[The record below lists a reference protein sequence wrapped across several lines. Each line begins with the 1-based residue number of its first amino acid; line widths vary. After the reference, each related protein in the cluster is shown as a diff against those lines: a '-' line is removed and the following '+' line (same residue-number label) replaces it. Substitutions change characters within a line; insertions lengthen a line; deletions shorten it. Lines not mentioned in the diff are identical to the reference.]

1 MWFLINKSSGEK
13 SCNLLCNRAYTIG
26 RTIANSN
33 ENPDLALSGTDT
45 SISRKHAEILI
56 KFNETQ
62 CTNLEARPSI
72 ILTDYSRFGTFVN
85 EVRIKEFQSLNVNDV
100 IRFGLTSFLL
110 CNEPLMVTTSCVTAA
125 NKGQLKKQLCRLG
138 GYLVNDWHNDC
149 SFVVMDKLTITVKV
163 INALISQKYI
173 VTKNYFDD
181 LVDRAA
187 CLSLKEANP
196 AKYLP
201 ELAEENL
208 DDVDFEPLPS
218 RKVLFKGKKLVFFNN
233 SQLQKMQ
240 NLIELAAGECEL
252 FNKSMTT
259 KEALVNF
266 LFINYEDENEH
277 LKRLTPMLD
286 NLNKRLV
293 DETEIGLAILYC
305 SMKKYCNPEKFDDSM
320 QSDKSCYKLGSQTM
334 TQSVFF
340 EPSCPSAQYN
350 DMVVAA
356 FETQDSAVFQ
366 FEKDKINDTL
376 KINDTPDKKK
386 PKLMFDNPEF
396 VDMKKSVVDK
406 NELITSEIV
415 IIENTDKDEYLKKK
429 KINSPID
436 IVKDTKRN
444 PSNIIIPST
453 ATKSLIREP
462 KEQSKYTDSKSNSLV
477 FTKIKQLNNES
488 SFQHIDTMKPSQIKI
503 KFENLITKT
512 FKNEL
517 KDDAQ
522 NMTNGKVN
530 FKKFRKVPKASQ
542 SIINKENKLF
552 KSFKNEPFD
561 LNTQF
566 DSFIN
571 SMR

>member
-26 RTIANSN
+26 RTIANSK

-125 NKGQLKKQLCRLG
+125 NKVQLKKQLCRLG

-163 INALISQKYI
+163 INALISQKHI

-340 EPSCPSAQYN
+340 
-350 DMVVAA
+350 
-356 FETQDSAVFQ
+356 
-366 FEKDKINDTL
+366 
-376 KINDTPDKKK
+376 
-386 PKLMFDNPEF
+386 
-396 VDMKKSVVDK
+396 
-406 NELITSEIV
+406 
-415 IIENTDKDEYLKKK
+415 
-429 KINSPID
+429 
-436 IVKDTKRN
+436 
-444 PSNIIIPST
+444 
-453 ATKSLIREP
+453 
-462 KEQSKYTDSKSNSLV
+462 
-477 FTKIKQLNNES
+477 
-488 SFQHIDTMKPSQIKI
+488 
-503 KFENLITKT
+503 
-512 FKNEL
+512 
-517 KDDAQ
+517 
-522 NMTNGKVN
+522 
-530 FKKFRKVPKASQ
+530 
-542 SIINKENKLF
+542 
-552 KSFKNEPFD
+552 
-561 LNTQF
+561 
-566 DSFIN
+566 
-571 SMR
+571 